1 MKKLTSLFL
10 ILCMAIGFTGCY
22 EMSEEY
28 TIAADNSVVFDMNMD
43 MGKLFEMVAAMGGEE
58 EMKKNPEFAKMQ
70 DTTIYFKSFTDTTSE
85 LSAEQKALLENG
97 KMTMKMKMEEK
108 IFKMNFQFPYKTLAD
123 LNKTWDPANQ
133 ESFAKV
139 MNKVFDQK
147 KEEGD
152 EEEGEKKE
160 LDKLNMLQNIYKTNF
175 TNGKI
180 ERTILN
186 EAAFE
191 KLKSDESFAQIQ
203 QMSAMLGEVKINTII
218 RLPRPVKK
226 VTGEGVELSADKR
239 TVTVKYALD
248 KMMEDP
254 KSGAFTLEY

>member
-10 ILCMAIGFTGCY
+10 ILCIAIGFTGCY

-58 EMKKNPEFAKMQ
+58 EMKKNPEFASMQ
-70 DTTIYFKSFTDTTSE
+70 DTTIYFKSFTDTASDLT
-85 LSAEQKALLENG
+85 AEQKALLENG

-133 ESFAKV
+133 ESFAQM
-139 MNKVFDQK
+139 MNKVFDK
-147 KEEGD
+147 KNEEG

-180 ERTILN
+180 ERTLLDG
-186 EAAFE
+186 EAME
-191 KLKSDESFAQIQ
+191 KMKNDESFAQIK
-203 QMSAMLGEVKINTII
+203 QMSAMLGEVKISTII
-218 RLPRPVKK
+218 RLPRPAKK

-248 KMMEDP
+248 KMIEDP

>member
-1 MKKLTSLFL
+1 MKKLTFLFL
-10 ILCMAIGFTGCY
+10 ILCIAIGFTGCY

-58 EMKKNPEFAKMQ
+58 EMKNNPEFAKMQ
-70 DTTIYFKSFTDTTSE
+70 DTTIYFKSFTDTASE

-139 MNKVFDQK
+139 MNKVLDQK
-147 KEEGD
+147 KEEGE

-180 ERTILN
+180 ERTLLDESAI
-186 EAAFE
+186 E
-191 KLKSDESFAQIQ
+191 KLKSDESFAQMQ
-203 QMSAMLGEVKINTII
+203 QMSAMLGAVKISTII
-218 RLPRPVKK
+218 RLPRPAKK
-226 VTGEGVELSADKR
+226 TTGEAVELSADKR
-239 TVTVKYALD
+239 TVTIKYSLD
-248 KMMEDP
+248 KMIEDP